1 MKVATNLLNPRA
13 VNVHVISLQK
23 PVKGGIVLPVDPSG
37 LAFGEII
44 SDDPV
49 LSGKYVAFNRNVGRK
64 VESIE
69 VNVRILDVTDIICFV
84 KLEEG
89 DEVSEYR
96 DFVVPANSDSEWID
110 TREGVNN
117 VRFN

>member
-1 MKVATNLLNPRA
+1 MKVAMNLLNPRA

-23 PVKGGIVLPVDPSG
+23 PVKGGIVLPIDPSG
-37 LAFGEII
+37 LAFGKII
-44 SDDPV
+44 SDNPE

-69 VNVRILDVTDIICFV
+69 TNVRILDISDIICFV
-84 KLEEG
+84 ELEDG
-89 DEVSEYR
+89 DEVGEYQ
-96 DFVVPANSDSEWID
+96 DFVVPANPDSEWID
-110 TREGVNN
+110 TREGKNN